1 MRQSMK
7 LVLPVIAVSAL
18 IAACGG
24 SSSSNSASSSAT
36 SQAAAAQNEGGSSTV
51 VKTATSPS
59 LHKVV
64 LVNSQG
70 MTLYALSAEQGGKF
84 ICTNSACE
92 GVWHPLT
99 VSAASTP
106 TGTVSSLSVVKR
118 PDGTTQVTY
127 KGMPLYTF
135 AQDHAA
141 GEANGQ
147 GVKDVGTWNAV
158 TASGE
163 GGAAAAPSTSS
174 SAPASEG
181 SGGGGYGY

>member
-1 MRQSMK
+1 MR
-7 LVLPVIAVSAL
+7 
-18 IAACGG
+18 G
-24 SSSSNSASSSAT
+24 SSSSNNASSSAT
-36 SQAAAAQNEGGSSTV
+36 TQAAAAANEGGSAAV

-59 LHKVV
+59 LHKAV
-64 LVNSQG
+64 LVNAQG
-70 MTLYALSAEQGGKF
+70 MTLYALSGEQGGKF

-92 GVWHPLT
+92 GVWHPLIVNSGT
-99 VSAASTP
+99 TP

-118 PDGTTQVTY
+118 PNGTTQVTY

-158 TASGE
+158 PASSE
-163 GGAAAAPSTSS
+163 GGAAAPSTAS

>member
-1 MRQSMK
+1 MRLSMK
-7 LVLPVIAVSAL
+7 LILPTIAVSAL

-24 SSSSNSASSSAT
+24 SSSSNNASSSAT
-36 SQAAAAQNEGGSSTV
+36 TQAAAAATEGGSVAV

-70 MTLYALSAEQGGKF
+70 MTLYALSGEQGGKF
-84 ICTNSACE
+84 ICSNSACE

-99 VSAASTP
+99 VSSGSTP

-118 PDGTTQVTY
+118 PNGTTQVTY
-127 KGMPLYTF
+127 KGLPLYTF

-147 GVKDVGTWNAV
+147 GVKDVGTWGAV

-163 GGAAAAPSTSS
+163 GSSAAATTTSS
-174 SAPASEG
+174 ASGEG
-181 SGGGGYGY
+181 GAGGYGY